1 MFLNYLGNKQLE
13 SFKLE
18 FTIATQVLETWVLSV
33 GRVELEFHKLELL
46 ELEFF
51 RLEFPKERNSTSTQR
66 ETKLNFNLERN
77 EITSTSTDLEKNDI
91 NKPKQTQ
98 RPTTKQTNPFQL
110 QLQQQSLDTHRNHEP
125 QRSNPRRNE
134 DQTQTT
140 KKKQRRSNP
149 NNKDQTMTMKAT
161 EPRWWRLH
169 ATKAPTVA
177 AKASF
182 SFLLWVFG
190 FVNVPSFSSLGL
202 WVCLSFIASLWV

>member
-1 MFLNYLGNKQLE
+1 M
-13 SFKLE
+13 
-18 FTIATQVLETWVLSV
+18 
-33 GRVELEFHKLELL
+33 ELEFHKLELL

-66 ETKLNFNLERN
+66 ETKLNLNLERN
-77 EITSTSTDLEKNDI
+77 EITSTLTDLEKNDI

-125 QRSNPRRNE
+125 RRSNPRRNE

-161 EPRWWRLH
+161 EPRW
-169 ATKAPTVA
+169 
-177 AKASF
+177 
-182 SFLLWVFG
+182 
-190 FVNVPSFSSLGL
+190 
-202 WVCLSFIASLWV
+202 